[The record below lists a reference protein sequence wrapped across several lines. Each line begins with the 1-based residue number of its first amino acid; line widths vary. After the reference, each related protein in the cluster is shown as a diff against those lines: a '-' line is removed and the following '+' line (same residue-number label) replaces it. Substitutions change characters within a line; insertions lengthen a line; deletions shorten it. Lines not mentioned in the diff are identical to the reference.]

1 MNNLRIN
8 NENMSTVLSGGAE
21 RRADVASPRRGRFSW
36 TPLSRTLPP
45 GALLIFTLATAY
57 GQSDPWSNAATRLAT
72 AFTGPIAKGF
82 ALVAIVVGGL
92 QLAFSEGGGRR
103 ALGGLI
109 FGLGLALGA
118 SQVVAWL
125 FT

>member
-1 MNNLRIN
+1 MQRKNGCRRTGHAPLVHQRGADR
-8 NENMSTVLSGGAE
+8 SG
-21 RRADVASPRRGRFSW
+21 RRLFAFA
-36 TPLSRTLPP
+36 
-45 GALLIFTLATAY
+45 ALFLGVTALTF
-57 GQSDPWSNAATRLAT
+57 GQTDPWSNAATRLGT

-103 ALGGLI
+103 TVGGLI

-118 SQVVAWL
+118 ANFVTWL
-125 FT
+125 FS